1 MQFWNLTINFFKVE
15 EKTILGIAGLHTHSD
30 LINILS
36 KASIAI
42 AIYRGPDY
50 VIESVNQAMCDF
62 WGKSKENV
70 LQKPLFS
77 VLPEAIDQGFK
88 NVFDKVYHERERYE
102 IKEVQVTLQHQ
113 DKAVTRY
120 FNLAI
125 EAVENDTDRLIGIAY
140 DVSEQVLARKK
151 IEASEWKYRSLIENT
166 NVATAIYEGPEMR
179 VVLANE
185 AKIKLWHK
193 GNSVIG
199 KPLREILPETQ
210 HDSFFDILK
219 QVYETGVP
227 YSAAEDRADLLV
239 DGKIQSF
246 YLNFVYIPLRN
257 EEGKIYGILNM
268 AVDVTPLVEARKKLE
283 EAEEKMRLA
292 LMAGNYGIWNF
303 DPVNNILDLDEQS
316 KFLFGIPQDA
326 NVTPD
331 KLFNYISERDQ
342 KKIRE
347 AFSTSLDIK
356 NPKEYNIEFRTK
368 AENPVKWLRS
378 KGKAFF
384 KEGKLYRFTGTVQDI
399 SEEKALR
406 DEQHKL
412 LALVD
417 NSVELMSLLKLD
429 NKNSYIN
436 KAGMELLGFDSFEQ
450 MLETPIS
457 ELHQKEDFEKVSD
470 EVLGSLKKHGR
481 WSGMMK
487 VKHLK
492 TGEIIPVYNNT
503 IRIDDDETGEILAF
517 GAVMRDMRPEL
528 LAQKTLRDSELLFK
542 QYVNGLPVAFYTV
555 DVDGKILLCNE
566 AAVELWGRRPNIGE
580 EFYCGAQKLYKADGT
595 PIQRNDSLIVKTLS
609 TKKAYQGEA
618 IVERPGGERRYVLS
632 YPQPMFN
639 SEGELTGAMNVLVDI
654 TDRKRIEDAL
664 TESEDK
670 YRTLN
675 NELENR
681 IEIRTQ
687 DLKNANTNLQK
698 SNAELEQ
705 FAYIASHDLQEPLR
719 KIQIFSDL
727 VTNTSDPEQLKKQ
740 ISKISAA
747 SNRMS
752 LLVKELLNY
761 SRLSSMEYAFEKVD
775 LNSLLTTIKADLEMV
790 INEKNAIIN
799 TESLPVIVGIPL
811 QLYQLF
817 LNLMAN
823 SLKFCDTTPVIDI
836 KSKIITDFNPEGKN
850 ANHFKGNFLHITF
863 SDNGIGFDESQSHK
877 IFTIFQR
884 LNSDPKYS
892 GTGIGLAICKKVV
905 ENHHGYISVQSKI
918 GKGTVFHIYLP
929 A

>member
-1 MQFWNLTINFFKVE
+1 ME
-15 EKTILGIAGLHTHSD
+15 EKTILGIAGLHTQPD

-36 KASIAI
+36 KANIAI
-42 AIYRGPDY
+42 AIYKGPDH

-70 LQKPLFS
+70 LQKPLFD
-77 VLPEAIDQGFK
+77 VLPEAAEQGFK
-88 NVFDKVYHERERYE
+88 QVFDKVYQGRERFE
-102 IKEVQVTLQHQ
+102 IKEVQVALQHQ
-113 DKAVTRY
+113 DKVVIRY

-125 EAVENDTDRLIGIAY
+125 EAVENDPDRLISIAY
-140 DVSEQVLARKK
+140 DVSEQVLSRKK
-151 IEASEWKYRSLIENT
+151 IEASERKYRSLIENT

-199 KPLREILPETQ
+199 KTLREILPETQ
-210 HDSFFDILK
+210 LESFFDILK

-227 YSAAEDRADLLV
+227 YSATEDKADLIV
-239 DGKIQSF
+239 DGKVQSF
-246 YLNFVYIPLRN
+246 YLNFVYIPLRD
-257 EEGKIYGILNM
+257 EEGTIYGILNM

-303 DPVNNILDLDEQS
+303 DPVNNTLELDEQS
-316 KFLFGIPQDA
+316 KFLFGITQDA
-326 NVTPD
+326 VVKPETFFD
-331 KLFNYISERDQ
+331 YISERDRE
-342 KKIRE
+342 KIQQ
-347 AFSTSLDIK
+347 AFTAALEVND
-356 NPKEYNIEFRTK
+356 PKEYNIEFRTQTQ
-368 AENPVKWLRS
+368 NPVKWLRS

-384 KEGKLYRFTGTVQDI
+384 KDGRLYRFTGTVQDI

-457 ELHQKEDFEKVSD
+457 DLHLKEDFEKVND
-470 EVLGSLKKHGR
+470 EVIGSLKHKGR
-481 WSGMMK
+481 WSGVMR

-503 IRIDDDETGEILAF
+503 IRIDDEETGETLAF

-555 DVDGKILLCNE
+555 DVDGKIQLCNE

-580 EFYCGAQKLYKADGT
+580 EFYCGAQKLYKSDGT
-595 PIQRNDSLIVKTLS
+595 PLQRNDSLIVKTLS
-609 TKKAYQGEA
+609 TKKAYHGEA

-654 TDRKRIEDAL
+654 TDRKRTENAL

-687 DLKNANTNLQK
+687 DLKTANTNLQK

-727 VTNTSDPEQLKKQ
+727 LTSTDDPQQLKKQ

-761 SRLSSMEYAFEKVD
+761 SRLSSMDHAFEKVD
-775 LNSLLTTIKADLEMV
+775 LNSLFSTIKTDLEMM
-790 INEKNAIIN
+790 INEKKAVIHIK
-799 TESLPVIVGIPL
+799 SLPVIVGIPL

-823 SLKFCDTTPVIDI
+823 SLKFCDEVPLIEI
-836 KSKIITDFNPEGKN
+836 NGHIITDFNPEGKN
-850 ANHFKGNFLHITF
+850 ANHFQGNFLHITF
-863 SDNGIGFDESQSHK
+863 KDNGIGFDESQSHK

-905 ENHHGYISVQSKI
+905 ENHNGYITVQSQV
-918 GKGTVFHIYLP
+918 GKGTIFNIYLP